1 MTHETYGRF
10 SARGLIAE
18 TFSDLSD
25 LIQKEVRLAKAEMS
39 YAVGTSIR
47 ASVMM
52 AVGGA
57 LGLVAL
63 NFLFW
68 GAAFLIASFGLELY
82 WASFIVAGV
91 LIVIA
96 AGLFIAGR
104 AQMSADELGLSR
116 TVNQMRED
124 IRTAKEQMK

>member
-25 LIQKEVRLAKAEMS
+25 LIQKEVRLAKAEVS

-52 AVGGA
+52 AIGGA

-68 GAAFLIASFGLELY
+68 CAVFIIACFGLEVY